1 MICKNNNNN
10 KKKTN
15 HSTLKFFRIHLSVQ
29 VSRNTSTWSGPVSSH
44 FIWQPLSGGKHTV
57 REMVLL
63 SSLPSAL
70 TTDVPW
76 YEISYINLSRQIKA
90 MRGKKAVTTE
100 AS

>member
-1 MICKNNNNN
+1 MALYFAASQWW
-10 KKKTN
+10 KT
-15 HSTLKFFRIHLSVQ
+15 HI
-29 VSRNTSTWSGPVSSH
+29 
-44 FIWQPLSGGKHTV
+44 V

-63 SSLPSAL
+63 SSPPSAL

-90 MRGKKAVTTE
+90 MQGKKAVTTE